1 MEGLNYEI
9 GLGTFQF
16 FHNALPHY
24 PTKPLSLNVHIF
36 NSFITISYIQNVN
49 LYSWH
54 SHICPK
60 EGVKNFRTNSLGEAG
75 SIWGLY
81 GTFWGQLLKTSG
93 ALKMEIK
100 KIFSLEMVKSDIF
113 LGGARK

>member
-1 MEGLNYEI
+1 MKLDWEPSNSSTMPYP
-9 GLGTFQF
+9 T
-16 FHNALPHY
+16 Y

-54 SHICPK
+54 SHIRPK

-81 GTFWGQLLKTSG
+81 GPFWGQLLKTSS